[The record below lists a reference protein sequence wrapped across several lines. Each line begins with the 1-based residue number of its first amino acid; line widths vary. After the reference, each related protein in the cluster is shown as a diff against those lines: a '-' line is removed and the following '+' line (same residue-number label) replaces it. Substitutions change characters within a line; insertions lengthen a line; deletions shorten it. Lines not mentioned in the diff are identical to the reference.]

1 MDKEMTV
8 NGFTDFFQ
16 EIIQDLYTSLYL
28 AIGGSVEEESHDWS
42 AYAVEFASTSIKI
55 LILLAILGFFYWLT
69 IYLIK
74 HNRARIRL
82 NDRRTNIARSILRYI
97 WIVAS
102 LIAIMSQMNFEP
114 DTVKATAKAS
124 IWAGIYYVLWTSS
137 GHIIHRVLK
146 HYGLNASIE
155 QLLKNILSVLI
166 WVLGLASVMAQFGFD
181 IVSLVA
187 GLGIVG
193 LAVGFAAQSTL
204 ANFIAGITILLEQS
218 FQVGDWINMNDQEGR
233 VVLISLRTTH
243 ILTRD
248 NITVIIPNS
257 NMASSEVTNLTS
269 KNFIRFDIRM
279 RIAFEDDIEK
289 ARDEIL
295 QVLADNEAILT
306 RPESSATVAEIG
318 EYGVFFIVRFWVKP
332 ASVARMPKIKEN
344 LQEKIKLAFDAAQIS
359 TPYPHMR
366 LLMPKDV
373 DYPIATK
380 PFATTTQLLSED
392 NLSEHHLSNDSS
404 SKDDKSKVSL
414 TKEDK

>member
-1 MDKEMTV
+1 MAIA
-8 NGFTDFFQ
+8 GITDFFQ
-16 EIIQDLYTSLYL
+16 EIIRDLHTSLYL
-28 AIGGSVEEESHDWS
+28 ALGGSVEEDSFDWS
-42 AYAVEFASTSIKI
+42 SQAVELVSTGIKI
-55 LILLAILGFFYWLT
+55 LILLAVLGFFYWLA
-69 IYLIK
+69 IYIIK
-74 HNRARIRL
+74 HNKARFRF
-82 NDRRTNIARSILRYI
+82 NERRNNIARSVLRYI
-97 WIVAS
+97 WVVAS
-102 LIAIMSQMNFEP
+102 LIAIMSQINFEP
-114 DTVKATAKAS
+114 NTVKATAKAS
-124 IWAGIYYVLWTSS
+124 TWAGIYYILWASS
-137 GHIIHRVLK
+137 GQIIHRVLQ

-218 FQVGDWINMNDQEGR
+218 FQVGDWININEQEGR

-257 NMASSEVTNLTS
+257 NVASSEVTNITS

-279 RIAFEDDIEK
+279 RIAFEDDIDT
-289 ARDEIL
+289 ARKEIL
-295 QVLADNEAILT
+295 QVLTDTDVVLS
-306 RPESSATVAEIG
+306 RPETSATVAEIG

-332 ASVARMPKIKEN
+332 AAVARMPKIKEG
-344 LQEKIKLAFDAAQIS
+344 LQEDIKRAFDAANIS

-380 PFATTTQLLSED
+380 PFATTTQIVSEEI
-392 NLSEHHLSNDSS
+392 SMAKND
-404 SKDDKSKVSL
+404 K
-414 TKEDK
+414 